1 MANII
6 HLNTLLAI
14 MITMLLDHYIYLFH
28 KRLDI
33 LVNLRKNKITMSLMI
48 KDIKLL
54 KNYYKIWKKIEKL
67 MKIYFNTKTT
77 YDDDDKYIKTRT
89 KNI

>member
-6 HLNTLLAI
+6 HLNTLLVI

-33 LVNLRKNKITMSLMI
+33 LVNLRKNKITLSLMI

-54 KNYYKIWKKIEKL
+54 KNYNKILKKIEKII
-67 MKIYFNTKTT
+67 KIFNTF
-77 YDDDDKYIKTRT
+77 
-89 KNI
+89 